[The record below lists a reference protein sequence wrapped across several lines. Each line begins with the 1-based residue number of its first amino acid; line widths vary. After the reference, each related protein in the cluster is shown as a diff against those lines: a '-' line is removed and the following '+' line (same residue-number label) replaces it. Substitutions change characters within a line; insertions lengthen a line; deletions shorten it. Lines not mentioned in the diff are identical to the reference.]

1 MWKTMVRRTLILI
14 PQIFILS
21 LLIFFIADF
30 MPGDALSGLIQPD
43 IDPARIEELRE
54 MHGLN
59 DPWHIRYV
67 RWIHGISQGD
77 FGLSMQHHVSVLRIV
92 GERLPNTI
100 RLSIFTVILVYATS
114 IPLGIIAGRYNATWK
129 EKIISY
135 YLYFGMSLPTIV
147 FGFILLYF
155 FGFLLG
161 WFPISGSVDVRVL
174 SDGWW
179 AIQVSRIQHMVLPAA
194 AMALLGAV
202 GIVQFLRSEIVD
214 NRNSDYVTTARAK
227 GVPLKVLY
235 NRHILRNSL
244 LPMANGIGFVIV
256 GLLSGTIFIEQ
267 VFGYPGM
274 GQLFIQSINSRDF
287 SLANFLIMFYAI
299 LTLLGA
305 LISDIALM
313 VFDPRIRI
321 K

>member
-1 MWKTMVRRTLILI
+1 MIRRILILI
-14 PQIFILS
+14 PQVIILS
-21 LLIFFIADF
+21 VIVFFIADF

-43 IDPARIEELRE
+43 IDPARIAELRE

-67 RWIHGISQGD
+67 RWIGNISQGD
-77 FGLSMQHHVSVLRIV
+77 FGISMQHHVPVLRIV

-100 RLSIFTVILVYATS
+100 RLSLFTVILVYAIS
-114 IPLGIIAGRYNATWK
+114 IPLGIIAGRYNTTWK

-147 FGFILLYF
+147 FGFILLF
-155 FGFLLG
+155 LFGFMLG
-161 WFPISGSVDVRVL
+161 WFPISGSIDVRVVNADSFTVML
-174 SDGWW
+174 S
-179 AIQVSRIQHMVLPAA
+179 RLHHMVLPAA
-194 AMALLGAV
+194 AMALLGSV
-202 GIVQFLRSEIVD
+202 GIVQFLRNEIVD
-214 NRNSDYVTTARAK
+214 NKNSDYVTTARAK
-227 GVPLKVLY
+227 GVPVKVLY
-235 NRHILRNSL
+235 NRHIFRNSL
-244 LPMANGIGFVIV
+244 LPMAQGIGFVIV

-274 GQLFIQSINSRDF
+274 GQLFVQSINSRDF

-299 LTLLGA
+299 LTLIGA

-313 VFDPRIRI
+313 LFDPRIRI